1 MRKNTHS
8 FEALETVATADL
20 ANDYSSVAPNSQH
33 SHEQDYAVGTQ
44 ESKLYGCFDPRP
56 NSCRHYD
63 LIDESGVY
71 PRTEM
76 DVSVQVNEMTD
87 AEFRKRVQSLN
98 KEQMEFFYHVLHS
111 IKSNSQ
117 PLKLFL
123 SGGAGVGKSWVL
135 NILFEAI
142 TRHFNRLPGEDPDEL
157 NVMKV
162 APTGKAAFNIGGNT
176 LHSAFQIPAN
186 QGFQYTVLDSD
197 RLYTMRNTYRK
208 LKVLFIDDISMVGSG
223 LLNFLNQRLQHI
235 MGSKIAFGGIN
246 VIAVGDL
253 FQLQPVFDKWVV
265 ENSSSEYSDLARNT
279 WRDYFQLCELHTI
292 TRQREDAECAQLLN
306 RLQEGHH
313 TQDDIN
319 TLKRR
324 IITSEQAIP
333 KGITHLFITNVLV
346 DSCNT
351 TVFESSKDDKTIINA
366 IDLVIGDVTD
376 SV

>member
-1 MRKNTHS
+1 MTGGLKLVKRTKSKVIRSVRYHREKDPENFVREQLMLYMPWRNEMKDLMDSSEPFAVKYKKVKEIIDVNSKPCEKNTHS

-87 AEFRKRVQSLN
+87 ADFRKRVQSVN

-123 SGGAGVGKSWVL
+123 SGGARVGKSWVL

-142 TRHFNRLPGEDPDEL
+142 TRHFNHLPGEDPDEL
-157 NVMKV
+157 KVMKV
-162 APTGKAAFNIGGNT
+162 VPTGKAAFNIGGNT

-223 LLNFLNQRLQHI
+223 LFNFLNQRLQHI

-253 FQLQPVFDKWVV
+253 FQLQPVFDKWVF

-279 WRDYFQLCELHTI
+279 
-292 TRQREDAECAQLLN
+292 
-306 RLQEGHH
+306 
-313 TQDDIN
+313 
-319 TLKRR
+319 
-324 IITSEQAIP
+324 
-333 KGITHLFITNVLV
+333 
-346 DSCNT
+346 
-351 TVFESSKDDKTIINA
+351 
-366 IDLVIGDVTD
+366 
-376 SV
+376 